1 MLAAI
6 VAVLSPLRDILS
18 RDPLAA
24 ITPRQG
30 SAGRRARTP
39 GTAVAGGSLCLA
51 AATAILLAAPKPRS
65 WGWCC

>member
-24 ITPRQG
+24 INPPRE
-30 SAGRRARTP
+30 P
-39 GTAVAGGSLCLA
+39 
-51 AATAILLAAPKPRS
+51 
-65 WGWCC
+65 